1 MYCFQNFA
9 GICGALMIGVGAL
22 GAVVAGI
29 YVDKTKRF
37 EEVVKVCW
45 CLSVLFGIGFTQVGA
60 LYHVDIVA
68 RQPIIVFFFYQVI
81 PKPACS
87 ATETS

>member
-1 MYCFQNFA
+1 
-9 GICGALMIGVGAL
+9 MIGVGAL

-45 CLSVLFGIGFTQVGA
+45 CLSVLFGIGFTQVGTI
-60 LYHVDIVA
+60 YHMS
-68 RQPIIVFFFYQVI
+68 RYMRSP
-81 PKPACS
+81 
-87 ATETS
+87 TM